1 MKALYALCL
10 SLAAFA
16 FARPAQAE
24 LKYLSYEVQSGTV
37 KELTA
42 EEVEKL
48 DVTDKR
54 WHETISTTTEDGTQ
68 TKTTEMLF
76 VQDTDISTEYYI
88 GVFEVTQAQ
97 ANLLKLG
104 NATGTYGYAY
114 GVAYSNTGFPFATT
128 PTLNNKPGLSFPTP
142 DQWLAYAS
150 GTNRSLATSPQSAT
164 NLRGGGSL
172 SSFYSLT
179 EWYDYSFKWRTGAN
193 IHGVIDIFGNAA
205 EYTCDPGKGEDG
217 SDIVAFY
224 GWPTYHGSDYS
235 WKKLE
240 ELTSPSET
248 RLDAYNSVGNITDI
262 WGARLVYTVPAAR
275 TYTLTVTLDGTEVSK
290 QEGLN
295 EGTSVTVTPPTPAEW
310 HRLSGCT
317 ITPPQEN
324 LQPPTGEALE
334 RPYTFQMPAADL
346 TFAYTSEP
354 YGTITVEGGT
364 AKVTHGEVAVEGT
377 QVVVGDTVT
386 LTARDPAAYERF
398 TGWTVTKGE
407 GEPTPIEPTTDE
419 ETQESVYSYTIPALQ
434 GGETFAFTAHFEK
447 IPYATITVKNGHA
460 EVNGET
466 VTEVVNE
473 QEVTLVAN
481 APGEHQCFTD
491 WVVPEGIEVT
501 DNRFKVSGL
510 TGQGETLAFEAKIQ
524 TYPFVRVFGGTVG
537 GTEDGRDDGEGYY
550 YPGTT
555 LNLNPSGLDGYTHT
569 GWSVTVNGTE
579 TESSLQGDSYT
590 IPANTYDV
598 SIAIT
603 ALYKAPTEPGQ
614 VEPGTG
620 ATIRLGYADTEGT
633 KAYDLFGSEV
643 AADVKLDDGYG
654 NVYAFPGYT
663 PAGAIATFDLTDNTI
678 SYGEPAADAGEQP
691 SLVGYEGTYAEFWR
705 KYMEWWQKAYGTE
718 STSYSNDALT
728 LRRVTRATD
737 DPYDDFYL
745 GVYETSIANVA
756 YLQKLCLPDAKNL
769 AFLDG
774 KTGDAKPYCFN
785 LNVSGFTPTEREELF
800 DAGFD
805 VSKLPALVG
814 KAFGVTVT
822 VPSKSD
828 LIAVAGTPPTDN
840 PNAGRGA
847 SKDTEIKTGMVVHL
861 NNNTVKTVHG
871 MDPDPYGFYGIWGSR
886 WEYIGGTVAVGGAWN
901 TGWEQCHV
909 DKVAD
914 GLNWSRPSGLTYDVA
929 FRPKVAVEK
938 PVTVTVQYRVGEATT
953 EIGTVEVA
961 PGKPL
966 FADFEKATPVRAG
979 YTFLRWELDGKALTA
994 NPTLAAD
1001 QTTATLTAVWEESSV
1016 FVEFEYVNC
1025 MGPSVG
1031 YPGQTICVYPP
1042 EGRQFVPHSHAID
1055 MSAEDEDAIVEDFIW
1070 PGWPDLGMDGE
1081 DYEDGSERFVL
1092 KTSFTVTEPV
1102 TITGTLEPIEEPEPE
1117 VKPGY
1122 RFRLR

>member
-97 ANLLKLG
+97 AHHLGLGQAVSNLG
-104 NATGTYGYAY
+104 SAY
-114 GVAYSNTGFPFATT
+114 GVEYSNTGFPFAST
-128 PTLNNKPGLSFPTP
+128 PTLNNKSGLAFPKSA
-142 DQWLAYAS
+142 QWLAYAS
-150 GTNRSLATSPQSAT
+150 TSEGKLATSDRKAT
-164 NLRGGGSL
+164 NLRGGAIIT
-172 SSFYSLT
+172 SSSELVA
-179 EWYDYSFKWRTGAN
+179 WYNDKKWQAGAN

-205 EYTCDPGKGEDG
+205 EYTCDLGEDG
-217 SDIVAFY
+217 SPVVAFY
-224 GWPTYHGSDYS
+224 GWPAESNNKYS
-235 WKKLE
+235 WGKLQA
-240 ELTSPSET
+240 LTSPAAT
-248 RLDAYNSVGNITDI
+248 KLDADTIGGSITDI

-290 QEGLN
+290 QEDLN
-295 EGTSVTVTPPTPAEW
+295 EGDMVMVEPPEVAEW
-310 HRLSGCT
+310 HRLSVRT
-317 ITPPQEN
+317 VTPDTLTLTEAVDAPITFN
-324 LQPPTGEALE
+324 
-334 RPYTFQMPAADL
+334 MPGSDVVI
-346 TFAYTSEP
+346 AYTSEP
-354 YGTITVEGGT
+354 YGTITVEGGM
-364 AKVTHGEVAVEGT
+364 AMVTHDEETISAENGTEVV
-377 QVVVGDTVT
+377 QGDIVT
-386 LTARDPAAYERF
+386 LLTVESAAYERF
-398 TGWTVTKGE
+398 TGWTVTKDG

-434 GGETFAFTAHFEK
+434 GGETFAFTAVFEK
-447 IPYATITVKNGHA
+447 IPYAIITVKNGYA
-460 EVNGET
+460 QVNGET
-466 VTEVVNE
+466 VTEVVNG
-473 QEVTLVAN
+473 QEVTLVHDT
-481 APGEHQCFTD
+481 PGAHQTFTG
-491 WVVPEGIEVT
+491 WVVPEGIEVN
-501 DNRFKVSGL
+501 NRFKVSGL
-510 TGQGETLAFEAKIQ
+510 TGQGETLTFEAKIQ

-537 GTEDGRDDGEGYY
+537 GRDDGEGYY

-598 SIAIT
+598 TIAIT

-705 KYMEWWQKAYGTE
+705 EYMEWWQKAYGAE
-718 STSYSNDALT
+718 SSSLSPTAIT
-728 LRRVTRATD
+728 LRRVTPASGD
-737 DPYDDFYL
+737 EFYL
-745 GVYETSIANVA
+745 GVYETPIGNVA
-756 YLQKLCLPDAKNL
+756 NLLDLTAEKVGNPWVWECLAPLSKSSTDVYRYLDVFKP
-769 AFLDG
+769 
-774 KTGDAKPYCFN
+774 TGYEY
-785 LNVSGFTPTEREELF
+785 LNREYPF
-800 DAGFD
+800 
-805 VSKLPALVG
+805 SKLAQMIG
-814 KAFGVTVT
+814 ERFGVQASL
-822 VPSKSD
+822 PSSAD
-828 LIAVAGTPPTDN
+828 LVAVGAGGVSEKN
-840 PNAGRGA
+840 PQAGQGYGR
-847 SKDTEIKTGMVVHL
+847 DTAIEKEMVVGRDSAL
-861 NNNTVKTVHG
+861 AANNKADA
-871 MDPDPYGFYGIWGSR
+871 MKADPYGFYGIWGSY
-886 WEYIGGTVAVGGAWN
+886 WEACTNGYVGSSRKAATSTCYSTNIETGANFITVA
-901 TGWEQCHV
+901 
-909 DKVAD
+909 
-914 GLNWSRPSGLTYDVA
+914 A

-979 YTFLRWELDGKALTA
+979 YTFKGWERDGTALTE
-994 NPTLAAD
+994 NPTLAAGT
-1001 QTTATLTAVWEESSV
+1001 TTATLTAVWEESSV
-1016 FVEFEYVNC
+1016 FVEFEYVDC

-1055 MSAEDEDAIVEDFIW
+1055 MSAEDEEAVVEDFLW
-1070 PGWPDLGMDGE
+1070 PGYPDLGEDGN
-1081 DYEDGSERFVL
+1081 DFEDGSEQFLL
-1092 KTSFTVTEPV
+1092 KTSFTITKPV
-1102 TITGTLEPIEEPEPE
+1102 VITGTLVPIEEPEPE
-1117 VKPGY
+1117 MKPGY

>member
-24 LKYLSYEVQSGTV
+24 LEYLVYDLSTGHTETV
-37 KELTA
+37 TNPVVTA
-42 EEVEKL
+42 PEYHTGSK
-48 DVTDKR
+48 
-54 WHETISTTTEDGTQ
+54 
-68 TKTTEMLF
+68 MLF
-76 VQDTDISTEYYI
+76 VRDPKVADQTYYI
-88 GVFEVTQAQ
+88 GVFEVTRAQ
-97 ANLLKLG
+97 AATLKW
-104 NATGTYGYAY
+104 TGVPKDNQDGWAY
-114 GVAYSNTGFPFATT
+114 GTNTEGNFATDV
-128 PTLNNKPGLSFPTP
+128 KPLPKNLAFPSHV
-142 DQWLAYAS
+142 QWKAYTDDPAPLTNEAKKYINIKGGAS
-150 GTNRSLATSPQSAT
+150 SWQTYSSEKWYKDYLCASPSKLDS
-164 NLRGGGSL
+164 NS
-172 SSFYSLT
+172 
-179 EWYDYSFKWRTGAN
+179 
-193 IHGVIDIFGNAA
+193 HGVYDIYGNVA
-205 EYTCDPGKGEDG
+205 EYVTGGEGKGP
-217 SDIVAFY
+217 FY
-224 GWPTYHGSDYS
+224 GGAAADADSFAQLLDTSSD
-235 WKKLE
+235 KL
-240 ELTSPSET
+240 
-248 RLDAYNSVGNITDI
+248 RLSGKPASRYNENNANVC
-262 WGARLVYTVPAAR
+262 GARLVYMPPKEQFYSV
-275 TYTLTVTLDGTEVSK
+275 TVTLDGTDVTEATVTVP
-290 QEGLN
+290 EGMTPAELKV
-295 EGTSVTVTPPTPAEW
+295 GTSVTVTPPTPEEW

-346 TFAYTSEP
+346 TFAYTSES

-364 AKVTHGEVAVEGT
+364 AKVMHGGVAVEGT
-377 QVVVGDTVT
+377 QVVEEDIVT
-386 LTARDPAAYERF
+386 LTAREPAAYENF
-398 TGWTVTKGE
+398 VKWTVTKGE

-466 VTEVVNE
+466 VTEVVNG

-481 APGEHQCFTD
+481 APGEHQRFTC

-501 DNRFKVSGL
+501 DNRFKVFDL
-510 TGQGETLAFEAKIQ
+510 TGQGETLTFEAKIQ

-537 GTEDGRDDGEGYY
+537 GTEGGRDDGEGYY

-654 NVYAFPGYT
+654 NVYAFPGYV

-678 SYGEPAADAGEQP
+678 SYGEPAADAEKAP
-691 SLVGYEGTYAEFWR
+691 AWEGYEGTYAEFWR
-705 KYMEWWQKAYGTE
+705 EYMEWWQKAYGAE
-718 STSYSNDALT
+718 SSSLSPTAIT
-728 LRRVTRATD
+728 LRRVTPASGD
-737 DPYDDFYL
+737 EFYL
-745 GVYETSIANVA
+745 GVYETPIGNVA
-756 YLQKLCLPDAKNL
+756 NLLDLTAEKVGNPWVWECLAPLSKSSTDVYRYLDVFKPTGYEYLNDNYPFAKLAQMI
-769 AFLDG
+769 G
-774 KTGDAKPYCFN
+774 
-785 LNVSGFTPTEREELF
+785 ER
-800 DAGFD
+800 
-805 VSKLPALVG
+805 
-814 KAFGVTVT
+814 FGVQASL
-822 VPSKSD
+822 PSSADLVAVGAGSATTENPQAGHGYGRDTAIDKEMVIGSD
-828 LIAVAGTPPTDN
+828 SSNVA
-840 PNAGRGA
+840 
-847 SKDTEIKTGMVVHL
+847 
-861 NNNTVKTVHG
+861 NNKADA
-871 MDPDPYGFYGIWGSR
+871 MKADPYGFYGIWGSY
-886 WEYIGGTVAVGGAWN
+886 WEACTNGYVGSSRKASTATCYSTNIETGAN
-901 TGWEQCHV
+901 FITT
-909 DKVAD
+909 A
-914 GLNWSRPSGLTYDVA
+914 A

-938 PVTVTVQYRVGEATT
+938 PVTVTVQYRVGKATT
-953 EIGTVEVA
+953 KIGTVEVA

-979 YTFLRWELDGKALTA
+979 YTFLRWELGGEALTV
-994 NPTLAAD
+994 NPTLAAGT
-1001 QTTATLTAVWEESSV
+1001 TTATLTAVWEESSV

-1042 EGRQFVPHSHAID
+1042 EGRQFVPNRVAIELSNRD
-1055 MSAEDEDAIVEDFIW
+1055 VLERFD
-1070 PGWPDLGMDGE
+1070 WPDYPDSGKDRLDF
-1081 DYEDGSERFVL
+1081 EDGSERFVL

-1117 VKPGY
+1117 PEPKPGY

>member
-24 LKYLSYEVQSGTV
+24 LEYLVYDLSSE
-37 KELTA
+37 
-42 EEVEKL
+42 
-48 DVTDKR
+48 
-54 WHETISTTTEDGTQ
+54 TTETVTNPVVTAPEYHTGS
-68 TKTTEMLF
+68 KMLF
-76 VQDTDISTEYYI
+76 VRDPKVADQTYYI
-88 GVFEVTQAQ
+88 GVFEVTRAQ
-97 ANLLKLG
+97 AAILKW
-104 NATGTYGYAY
+104 TGVPENNDDGWAY
-114 GVAYSNTGFPFATT
+114 GTTTEGNFATAVKPLPKNLAFPTYDQWVAYTDDPATLSDDAKKDVNIKNGASRVIISQEKWYSNHLCA
-128 PTLNNKPGLSFPTP
+128 
-142 DQWLAYAS
+142 
-150 GTNRSLATSPQSAT
+150 
-164 NLRGGGSL
+164 
-172 SSFYSLT
+172 
-179 EWYDYSFKWRTGAN
+179 
-193 IHGVIDIFGNAA
+193 
-205 EYTCDPGKGEDG
+205 
-217 SDIVAFY
+217 
-224 GWPTYHGSDYS
+224 
-235 WKKLE
+235 
-240 ELTSPSET
+240 SPSELVSNSHGVYDIYGNVAEYVT
-248 RLDAYNSVGNITDI
+248 GGTGGGPFYGGAAADADSFAQLLDTSSDKLRLSGKLASRYNENNANVC
-262 WGARLVYTVPAAR
+262 GARLVYMPPKEQFYSV
-275 TYTLTVTLDGTEVSK
+275 TVTLDGTDVTEATVTVP
-290 QEGLN
+290 EWMDPAALAV
-295 EGTSVTVTPPTPAEW
+295 GTSVTVTPPTPAEW
-310 HRLSGCT
+310 HRLSGRT
-317 ITPPQEN
+317 VTQGN
-324 LQPPTGEALE
+324 
-334 RPYTFQMPAADL
+334 L
-346 TFAYTSEP
+346 TFTEAVDAPITFNMPTSNVVIAYTSEP

-364 AKVTHGEVAVEGT
+364 AKVTHGEEIVAAGKNT
-377 QVVVGDTVT
+377 QVVEGDTVT

-398 TGWTVTKGE
+398 TGWTVTVGE

-419 ETQESVYSYTIPALQ
+419 ETQESVYSYTILALQ

-466 VTEVVNE
+466 VTEVVNG

-481 APGEHQCFTD
+481 APGEHQRFTD
-491 WVVPEGIEVT
+491 WVEPEGIEVT
-501 DNRFKVSGL
+501 NNRFKVSGL
-510 TGQGETLAFEAKIQ
+510 TGQGETLTFEAKIQ

-537 GTEDGRDDGEGYY
+537 GTEGGRDDGEGYY

-678 SYGEPAADAGEQP
+678 SYGEPAADAGKAPAWE
-691 SLVGYEGTYAEFWR
+691 GYEGTYAEFWR
-705 KYMEWWQKAYGTE
+705 EYMEWWQKAYGAE
-718 STSYSNDALT
+718 SSSLSPTAIT
-728 LRRVTRATD
+728 LRRVTPASGD
-737 DPYDDFYL
+737 EFYL
-745 GVYETSIANVA
+745 GVYETPIGNVA
-756 YLQKLCLPDAKNL
+756 NLLDLTAEKVGNPWVWECLAPLSKSSTDVYRYLDVFKPTGYEYLNDNYPFAKLAQMI
-769 AFLDG
+769 G
-774 KTGDAKPYCFN
+774 
-785 LNVSGFTPTEREELF
+785 ER
-800 DAGFD
+800 
-805 VSKLPALVG
+805 
-814 KAFGVTVT
+814 FGVQASL
-822 VPSKSD
+822 PSSADLVAVGAGSATTENPQAGHGYGRDTAIDKEMVIGSD
-828 LIAVAGTPPTDN
+828 SSNVA
-840 PNAGRGA
+840 
-847 SKDTEIKTGMVVHL
+847 
-861 NNNTVKTVHG
+861 NNKADA
-871 MDPDPYGFYGIWGSR
+871 MKADPYGFYGIWGSY
-886 WEYIGGTVAVGGAWN
+886 WEACTNGYVGSSRKASTATCYSTNIETGAN
-901 TGWEQCHV
+901 FITT
-909 DKVAD
+909 A
-914 GLNWSRPSGLTYDVA
+914 A

-938 PVTVTVQYRVGEATT
+938 PVTVTVQYCVGEATT

-979 YTFLRWELDGKALTA
+979 YTFLWWELDGKALTE

-1016 FVEFEYVNC
+1016 FVEFEYVDC

-1102 TITGTLEPIEEPEPE
+1102 TITGNLVPIEEPEPE

>member
-24 LKYLSYEVQSGTV
+24 LKYLSYELKSGTA

-42 EEVEKL
+42 EEVAEL
-48 DVTDKR
+48 NVADKR
-54 WHETISTTTEDGTQ
+54 WHETISSTSEDGTPTQ
-68 TKTTEMLF
+68 TTEMLF

-97 ANLLKLG
+97 ASQLRLG
-104 NATGTYGYAY
+104 GTTGTYGYAY
-114 GVAYSNTGFPFATT
+114 GVAYSTNNFPFAST
-128 PTLNNKPGLSFPTP
+128 PTLNNKPGLAFPTSK
-142 DQWLAYAS
+142 QWLAYAS
-150 GTNRSLATSPQSAT
+150 DVNGGLAKSAKSAT
-164 NLRGGGSL
+164 NLRGGATITTSDT
-172 SSFYSLT
+172 LT
-179 EWYDYSFKWRTGAN
+179 EWYNNPFKWQTGAN
-193 IHGVIDIFGNAA
+193 AHGVIDIFGNAA

-224 GWPTYHGSDYS
+224 GWPTYRGSNYS
-235 WKKLE
+235 WNNLNQKD
-240 ELTSPSET
+240 SPSDT
-248 RLDAYNSVGNITDI
+248 QLAAHDIDGQIPDI

-290 QEGLN
+290 QEDLN

-310 HRLSGCT
+310 HRLSVRT
-317 ITPPQEN
+317 VTPDTLTLTEAVDAPITFN
-324 LQPPTGEALE
+324 
-334 RPYTFQMPAADL
+334 MPGSDVVI
-346 TFAYTSEP
+346 AYTSEP

-364 AKVTHGEVAVEGT
+364 ATVTHGGETTAAKDGT
-377 QVVVGDTVT
+377 QVVAGDTVT
-386 LTARDPAAYERF
+386 LTAREPAAYESF
-398 TGWTVTKGE
+398 VKWTVTVGE
-407 GEPTPIEPTTDE
+407 ETTDVLLKTDE
-419 ETQESVYSYTIPALQ
+419 ETQESAYVYTIPALQ
-434 GGETFAFTAHFEK
+434 GGETFAFTAVFEK

-466 VTEVVNE
+466 VTEVVNG
-473 QEVTLVAN
+473 QEVTLVHDT
-481 APGEHQCFTD
+481 PGAHQTFTG

-501 DNRFKVSGL
+501 NNRFTVSGL
-510 TGQGETLAFEAKIQ
+510 TGQGETLTFEAKIQ

-537 GTEDGRDDGEGYY
+537 ERDDGEGYY

-678 SYGEPAADAGEQP
+678 SYGEPAADAGKAPAWE
-691 SLVGYEGTYAEFWR
+691 GYEGTYAEFWR
-705 KYMEWWQKAYGTE
+705 EYMEWWQKAYGAE
-718 STSYSNDALT
+718 SSSLSPTAIT
-728 LRRVTRATD
+728 LRRVTPASGD
-737 DPYDDFYL
+737 EFYL
-745 GVYETSIANVA
+745 GVYETPIGNVA
-756 YLQKLCLPDAKNL
+756 NLLDLTAEKVGNPWVWKCLAPLSKSSTDVYRYLDVFKPTGYEYLNDNYPFAKLAQMI
-769 AFLDG
+769 G
-774 KTGDAKPYCFN
+774 
-785 LNVSGFTPTEREELF
+785 ER
-800 DAGFD
+800 
-805 VSKLPALVG
+805 
-814 KAFGVTVT
+814 FGVQASL
-822 VPSKSD
+822 PSSADLVAVGAGSATTENPQAGHGYGRDTAIDKEMVIGSD
-828 LIAVAGTPPTDN
+828 SSNVA
-840 PNAGRGA
+840 
-847 SKDTEIKTGMVVHL
+847 
-861 NNNTVKTVHG
+861 NNKADA
-871 MDPDPYGFYGIWGSR
+871 MKADPYGFYGIWGSY
-886 WEYIGGTVAVGGAWN
+886 WEACTNGYVGSSRKASTATCYSTNIETGAN
-901 TGWEQCHV
+901 FITT
-909 DKVAD
+909 A
-914 GLNWSRPSGLTYDVA
+914 A

-953 EIGTVEVA
+953 KIGTVEVA

-979 YTFLRWELDGKALTA
+979 YTFLRWELDDEALTE
-994 NPTLAAD
+994 NPTLAAGA
-1001 QTTATLTAVWEESSV
+1001 TTATLTAVWEESSV

-1042 EGRQFVPHSHAID
+1042 EGRQFVPNRVAIELSNRD
-1055 MSAEDEDAIVEDFIW
+1055 VLERFD
-1070 PGWPDLGMDGE
+1070 WPDYPDSGKDHLDF
-1081 DYEDGSERFVL
+1081 EDGSERFVL

-1117 VKPGY
+1117 PEVKPGY